1 MAECVWASHFRLK
14 SGNFGW
20 YAPFFGPDVP
30 EAERLERSGRLGADN
45 MIGRP
50 IPPGAFPDQTLA
62 TRNPRKGGAHL
73 VVIENRNVLVSDAV
87 ADMFR
92 QFDLGQGGVHP
103 TRIVKQDRQRAV
115 HDLGF
120 QMNYWCIG
128 NSKKTFRP
136 DQSEGVTTTHLPQG
150 NVTRHRVEGALAQ
163 DALALDR
170 ACLEGPDLWR
180 EGMLNVDCFF
190 SDRLVRALKA
200 AKLAT
205 RFGFVRCRVV

>member
-1 MAECVWASHFRLK
+1 MPDYVWASNFRLK

-20 YAPFFGPDVP
+20 YSPYFGPDVS
-30 EAERLERSGRLGADN
+30 EQERLNRSGRLGQEN

-50 IPPGAFPDQTLA
+50 VPPGDFSSQTLA
-62 TRNPRKGGAHL
+62 TRNPRTGGAHL

-87 ADMFR
+87 AEVFR
-92 QFDLGQGGVHP
+92 QFDLGAGGVYP
-103 TRIVKQDRQRAV
+103 TQIVKRDRQRNL

-128 NSKKTFRP
+128 NSKKTFLPER
-136 DQSEGVTTTHLPQG
+136 SEGAQTTHLPQRNG
-150 NVTRHRVEGALAQ
+150 TFHRVEGPLAP

-170 ACLEGPDLWR
+170 TCLDGPDVWR

-190 SDRLVRALKA
+190 SERLVRALKA
-200 AKLAT
+200 ARLAT
-205 RFGFVRCRVV
+205 RFGFVRCRVI